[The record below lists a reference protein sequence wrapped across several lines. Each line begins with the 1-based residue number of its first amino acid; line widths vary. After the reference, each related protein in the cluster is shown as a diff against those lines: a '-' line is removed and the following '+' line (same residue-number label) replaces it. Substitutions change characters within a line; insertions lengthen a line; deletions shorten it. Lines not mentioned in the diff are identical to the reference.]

1 MPTDEELRKVICTK
15 CEFYTE
21 GEELECHAFKV
32 NKKLI
37 EEGKIKL
44 DDLNAS

>member
-1 MPTDEELRKVICTK
+1 MESKKLRDRICTK

-32 NKKLI
+32 AKKLVS
-37 EEGKIKL
+37 EGKITL
-44 DDLNAS
+44 DEL

>member
-1 MPTDEELRKVICTK
+1 MVTDEQLRKAICSK

-32 NKKLI
+32 NKNLI
-37 EEGKIKL
+37 QEGKIKM